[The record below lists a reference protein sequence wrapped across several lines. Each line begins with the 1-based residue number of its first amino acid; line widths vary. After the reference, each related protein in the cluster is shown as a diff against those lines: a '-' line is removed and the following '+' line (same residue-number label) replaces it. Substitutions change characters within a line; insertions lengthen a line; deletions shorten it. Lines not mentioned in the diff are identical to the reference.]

1 MRGCLSVLIL
11 AAGTVLAAAWFGGP
25 TLAGVV
31 IERSLDSAGF
41 VAAERS
47 VTVSSDT
54 PLEILAGHADRVTIR
69 ATRATV
75 RDLTASRLVLTL
87 TSVDLV
93 GGKFSGVDGQLDD
106 VLIPSVDGSS
116 VDARTVTVRGRA
128 AAATATVRIDA
139 GVLEGLFAKAIRRET
154 GLSVAGLSLSAP
166 DRIRFTAGLTI
177 SGRLAVG
184 ADGSLVIAATSGDT
198 RFTVF
203 KPNADLRLT
212 SVAVSGTELVLTG
225 ATDLGSLI
233 R

>member
-1 MRGCLSVLIL
+1 MRGCLSVLIMAVGL
-11 AAGTVLAAAWFGGP
+11 VLAAAWFGGP

-47 VTVSSDT
+47 VTVSSNP

-75 RDLTASRLVLTL
+75 RDLTAARLALTL
-87 TSVDLV
+87 TNVDLV
-93 GGKFSGVDGQLDD
+93 AGRFSGVDGQLDD
-106 VLIPSVDGSS
+106 VVIPAADGSS
-116 VDARTVTVRGRA
+116 VDARTLTVHGRA
-128 AAATATVRIDA
+128 TAATATVRIDSA
-139 GVLEGLFAKAIRRET
+139 VVEALLSKAIRRET
-154 GLSVAGLSLSAP
+154 GLSVTGLSLTAP

-177 SGRLAVG
+177 SGRLAVEP
-184 ADGSLVIAATSGDT
+184 DGSLVIAATSGDT

-225 ATDLGSLI
+225 TTDLGSRI

>member
-1 MRGCLSVLIL
+1 MRGCLSVLII
-11 AAGTVLAAAWFGGP
+11 AAGVVLAGAWFGGP
-25 TLAGVV
+25 TLAGVLV
-31 IERSLDSAGF
+31 GRSLDSVGF
-41 VAAERS
+41 VAADRS
-47 VTVSSDT
+47 VTVSSDP

-75 RDLTASRLVLTL
+75 RDLTANRLLLTL
-87 TSVDLV
+87 TNVDLV
-93 GGKFSGVDGQLDD
+93 AGQFSGVDGQLDD

-116 VDARTVTVRGRA
+116 VDAGTVTVRGRA
-128 AAATATVRIDA
+128 GAATTTVRIDA
-139 GVLEGLFAKAIRRET
+139 AVVEALLGRAIRRET
-154 GLSVAGLSLSAP
+154 GLSVAGLSLTAP

-184 ADGSLVIAATSGDT
+184 PDGSLVIAATSGDT

-225 ATDLGSLI
+225 TTDLRSLL

>member
-1 MRGCLSVLIL
+1 MRGCLSVLII
-11 AAGTVLAAAWFGGP
+11 AAGVVLAGAWFGGP
-25 TLAGVV
+25 TLAGVLV
-31 IERSLDSAGF
+31 ERSLDNVGF

-47 VTVSSDT
+47 VTVSSDP

-75 RDLTASRLVLTL
+75 RDLTANRLLLTL
-87 TSVDLV
+87 TNVDLV
-93 GGKFSGVDGQLDD
+93 AGQFSGVDGQLDD

-116 VDARTVTVRGRA
+116 VDAGTVTVRGRA
-128 AAATATVRIDA
+128 GAATTTVRIDA
-139 GVLEGLFAKAIRRET
+139 AVVEALLGRAIRRET
-154 GLSVAGLSLSAP
+154 GLSVAGLSLTAP

-177 SGRLAVG
+177 SGQLAVG
-184 ADGSLVIAATSGDT
+184 PDGSLVIAATSGDT

-225 ATDLGSLI
+225 TTDLRSLL

>member
-11 AAGTVLAAAWFGGP
+11 AAGAVLAAAWFGGP

-31 IERSLDSAGF
+31 VERSLDSAGF

-47 VTVSSDT
+47 VTVSSDP

-75 RDLTASRLVLTL
+75 RDLTAARLVLTL
-87 TSVDLV
+87 TNVDLV

-106 VLIPSVDGSS
+106 VGIPSVDGSS

-139 GVLEGLFAKAIRRET
+139 AVLEALFAKAIRRET
-154 GLSVAGLSLSAP
+154 GLSVAGLSLTAP

-177 SGRLAVG
+177 SGRLAIG
-184 ADGSLVIAATSGDT
+184 PDGSLLIAATSGDA

-203 KPNADLRLT
+203 RPNADLRLT

-225 ATDLGSLI
+225 TTDLGNLI